1 MPKRNDQTF
10 APAPGRSVLMKLLPY
25 AKPYRRYFI
34 QLTLIMLA
42 FSGSDAGLPLLSKWA
57 IDTYAEAGR
66 QDGFLLFAVVCLGFA
81 LVRGIAVRW
90 MITTG
95 AEIHTRISHD
105 IRRDGFK
112 HLQTLSF
119 SYFDKHAVGWLMSR
133 LTSDALELARMFA
146 WGLVDLVD
154 GFGKM
159 IMIAVIMLFL
169 NVKLGLVV
177 LAVVPVL
184 VYIVIRSQWVT
195 LKKYREVRQANS
207 EMTGGFNEGVQGA
220 VTTRTLTREARAL
233 AEFDTLAQHMETV
246 SVKAARRAAVYFP
259 LVLLFGTVGCGL
271 VIWLGG
277 DGVIAG
283 PVKIGTLVAFVAY
296 AGSFFTPLQDLAK
309 RFPQLQNARACAER
323 IFSMMETPPDVVDTP
338 QAIELGKNGRLP
350 DFHGQVT
357 FEDASFHYAPE
368 EPVLNNFSLT
378 IPVGGSVALVGE
390 TGAGKTTISSLL
402 CRFYEPTGGRI
413 LIDGKDYLDLPVT
426 WLRSH
431 IGIVLQTP
439 HLFSGSI
446 RDNIAYGDLT
456 ADDNAIQA
464 AARVV
469 GAHEFILDCEGG
481 YDFNVGE
488 NGSQLSVGQRQLIS
502 LARVILGEP
511 KLLILDE
518 ATSAID
524 TETEQIVQ
532 KAIDRVLKGRTSL
545 VIAHRLSTI
554 RKTDTIVLLEKGRI
568 LEQGSHRDLIARR
581 GAYYNLYTSQFIAQ
595 AENELLRNSARK

>member
-1 MPKRNDQTF
+1 MSTRKDQTF

-25 AKPYRRYFI
+25 AKPYRRQFL

-57 IDTYAEAGR
+57 IDSYARAEQHEGL
-66 QDGFLLFAVVCLGFA
+66 FLFSIVCLGFA

-95 AEIHTRISHD
+95 ALIHTGISHD

-133 LTSDALELARMFA
+133 LTSDTLELSRMFA

-154 GFGKM
+154 GLGKT
-159 IMIAVIMLFL
+159 IIIALIMLFL
-169 NVKLGLVV
+169 EVKLALVV
-177 LAVVPVL
+177 LSVVPVL
-184 VYIVIRSQWVT
+184 FLIVIRSQWVT

-233 AEFDTLAQHMETV
+233 TEFDTLAGHMETV
-246 SVKAARRAAVYFP
+246 SINAARRAAVYFP
-259 LVLLFGTVGCGL
+259 LVLLFSTLGSGL

-283 PVKIGTLVAFVAY
+283 TVSYGTLVAFVAY

-323 IFSMMETPPDVVDTP
+323 VFSMLETPPDVVDTP
-338 QAIELGKNGRLP
+338 TAVELEQSGHLP
-350 DFHGQVT
+350 DFNGNVI
-357 FEDASFHYAPE
+357 FEDVSFHYTPK
-368 EPVLNNFSLT
+368 EPVLTRFSLT
-378 IPVGGSVALVGE
+378 IPAGGSVALVGE

-402 CRFYEPTGGRI
+402 CRFYEPVGGRI
-413 LIDGKDYLDLPVT
+413 LIDGVDYLDMPVT
-426 WLRSH
+426 WLRRH

-439 HLFSGSI
+439 HLFSGSV
-446 RDNIAYGDLT
+446 RDNIVYGDLAAT
-456 ADDNAIQA
+456 DDAVEA

-469 GAHEFILDCEGG
+469 GAHEFIMDCEGG
-481 YDFNVGE
+481 YAFNVGE
-488 NGSQLSVGQRQLIS
+488 NGARLSVGQRQLIS
-502 LARVILGEP
+502 LARVVLAQP

-524 TETEQIVQ
+524 TETERVVQ
-532 KAIDRVLKGRTSL
+532 TAIDRVLKGRTSL

-554 RKTDTIVLLEKGRI
+554 RQADEIVLLRQGHI
-568 LEQGSHRDLIARR
+568 LEKGSHRDLIARR
-581 GAYYNLYTSQFIAQ
+581 GAYYNLYTSQFVEQ
-595 AENELLRNSARK
+595 AETRLLGESS

>member
-1 MPKRNDQTF
+1 MTKRTDQTVVSE
-10 APAPGRSVLMKLLPY
+10 PIGSVVKKLLPY

-57 IDTYAEAGR
+57 IDTYATAGR

-133 LTSDALELARMFA
+133 LTSDALELSRLFA

-159 IMIAVIMLFL
+159 IMIAVIMFFL
-169 NVKLGLVV
+169 NVKLAVIV
-177 LAVVPVL
+177 LSVVPVL
-184 VYIVIRSQWVT
+184 VFIVIRSQLVT

-233 AEFDTLAQHMETV
+233 AEFDALAGRMETV
-246 SVKAARRAAVYFP
+246 SIMAARRAAIYFP
-259 LVLLFGTVGCGL
+259 LVLFFATMGSGL
-271 VIWLGG
+271 VIWVGG

-283 PVKIGTLVAFVAY
+283 TVSLGELVAFVAY
-296 AGSFFTPLQDLAK
+296 AGSFFAPLQDLAK
-309 RFPQLQNARACAER
+309 RFPQVQNARACAER
-323 IFSMMETPPDVVDTP
+323 IFSMMETPPDVADTP
-338 QAIELGKNGRLP
+338 QAVEREKSGRLP
-350 DFHGQVT
+350 AFHGAVT
-357 FEDASFHYAPE
+357 FDDVSFHYTPK
-368 EPVLNNFSLT
+368 EPVLNQFSLT
-378 IPVGGSVALVGE
+378 IPAGGSVALVGE

-413 LIDGKDYLDLPVT
+413 LIDGTNYLDVPVK

-431 IGIVLQTP
+431 VGIVLQTP

-446 RDNIAYGDLT
+446 RDNIAYGDLD
-456 ADDNAIQA
+456 ASDEAIET

-524 TETEQIVQ
+524 TETEQLVQ
-532 KAIDRVLKGRTSL
+532 KAIDRVLQGRTSL

-554 RKTDTIVLLEKGRI
+554 RKADTIVLLQKGQI
-568 LEQGSHRDLIARR
+568 HEQGSHRDLIARR

-595 AENELLRNSARK
+595 AENQLLSGQS